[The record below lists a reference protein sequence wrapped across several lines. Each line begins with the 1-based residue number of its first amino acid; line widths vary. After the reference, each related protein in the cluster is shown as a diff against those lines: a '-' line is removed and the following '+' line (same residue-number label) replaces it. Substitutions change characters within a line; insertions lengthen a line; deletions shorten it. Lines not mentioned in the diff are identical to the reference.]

1 MPKRAKRRLVSEEL
15 KTTTATTDSK
25 SVSDQKSASDKRDK
39 RASSQGAEAK
49 ALSRSR
55 TENLEVPKQVKPPLI
70 SPVARRNSRFRD
82 QGKDSIFSFR
92 VFDQDKG
99 DDGGYDSAI
108 DEDSEPFYIKL
119 LNKDKH
125 EVGQLKSHQLQPL
138 KNLADSIVSY
148 LISDPSS
155 KY

>member
-1 MPKRAKRRLVSEEL
+1 M
-15 KTTTATTDSK
+15 
-25 SVSDQKSASDKRDK
+25 
-39 RASSQGAEAK
+39 
-49 ALSRSR
+49 
-55 TENLEVPKQVKPPLI
+55 
-70 SPVARRNSRFRD
+70 
-82 QGKDSIFSFR
+82 
-92 VFDQDKG
+92 FDQDKG

-148 LISDPSS
+148 LIFNPNSL
-155 KY
+155 Y